1 MSKEVHAVF
10 MLLGPAS
17 RLSKGKVRLR
27 FVDRLIN
34 KDTEEEKNVKVAF
47 QVAASFRCCRNYRAV
62 YVHA

>member
-34 KDTEEEKNVKVAF
+34 KDTEEEKKRESCISSGRVF
-47 QVAASFRCCRNYRAV
+47 
-62 YVHA
+62 